1 MVPYKRE
8 RFFRERTRAMLKN
21 EEPVASVKNK
31 KPYQQP
37 TLRVY
42 GNIASITASAGSA
55 GTNDGGTKTG
65 FMMTH

>member
-1 MVPYKRE
+1 
-8 RFFRERTRAMLKN
+8 MLKN
-21 EEPVASVKNK
+21 EEPAVSVKNKSK

-37 TLRVY
+37 TLRTY

-55 GTNDGGTKTG
+55 GTKDGGTVTG